1 MHINTYI
8 YTSLMILY
16 ILLQLFVILFNKT
29 TCINKKIFFEVGN
42 NYQLELNVSNID
54 VVQKTYDKPNGD
66 CALIPKNRLPKHQAP

>member
-1 MHINTYI
+1 
-8 YTSLMILY
+8 MILY

-29 TCINKKIFFEVGN
+29 TCINKKIYFEVGN

-54 VVQKTYDKPNGD
+54 VVQKIYDKPNGD